1 MVATFT
7 TVIATKLISKMT
19 IENAI
24 QQKTPFRNEWQ
35 RVAVNLIYTSNW
47 LTEQFK
53 AYLKPF
59 DITLQQYNVLRILRG
74 AGKPL
79 STSDIRE
86 RLLDKMSDTSRIVE
100 RLCQKGLVAR
110 SVCPNDKRLVDVTLT
125 PEGYSFLG
133 KLDELDS
140 GLDVALQNLSAEEA
154 RQLSDLLD
162 KMRG

>member
-1 MVATFT
+1 
-7 TVIATKLISKMT
+7 MT

-24 QQKTPFRNEWQ
+24 KQKTPFRNEWHK
-35 RVAVNLIYTSNW
+35 VAVNLIYTSNW

-79 STSDIRE
+79 STSDIRD

-100 RLCQKGLVAR
+100 RLCQKGLVVR
-110 SVCPNDKRLVDVTLT
+110 TVCSNDKRLVDVTLT
-125 PEGYSFLG
+125 PEGFNFLTKIDQLDT
-133 KLDELDS
+133 KLDVTLQ
-140 GLDVALQNLSAEEA
+140 ALSQDEA
-154 RQLSDLLD
+154 HQLSLLLD
-162 KMRG
+162 KMRGKE